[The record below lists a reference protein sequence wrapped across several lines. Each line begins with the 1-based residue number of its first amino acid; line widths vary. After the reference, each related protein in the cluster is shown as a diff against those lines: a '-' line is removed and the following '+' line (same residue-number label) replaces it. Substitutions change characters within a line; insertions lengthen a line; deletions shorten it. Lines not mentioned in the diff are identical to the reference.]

1 MPIAISVR
9 DLREAVIE
17 ILKEKH
23 DQETFEKINIPS
35 IEWIRLQFQPKNP
48 YAKNAIQY
56 TGQFNIEYKVQSR
69 LLRKSHPDSYYCAAL
84 FKYERQFAVKFR
96 NYTAFICADDKH
108 KIGIGDDIPVSTGVR
123 NKATLSSTEVELT
136 ASDHDFTKC
145 SLTPSV
151 SLFVNVPKNISESFY
166 DGNVYV
172 SYKDSIF
179 EPSSALRHSLE
190 WLQALEE
197 QYTILPEILL
207 IYTDGGPDHR
217 CTFGSVQIAL
227 ICLFL
232 HGNFDFL
239 AAIRTAP
246 YQSWTNPAER
256 IMSILNLG
264 LQGVAIQRDKLTP
277 EMENVMGNLKTMK
290 DIREA
295 AKQIPNLKP
304 ELKASIQNIQE
315 KLEQRTERLTLHDIN
330 FKTMP
335 PATEDGVNRFFNVS
349 IFCFISLKFIF
360 LNYF

>member
-17 ILKEKH
+17 ILKNKY

-35 IEWIRLQFQPKNP
+35 VEWIRLQFQPKNQ
-48 YAKNAIQY
+48 YAKSAIQY
-56 TGQFNIEYKVQSR
+56 TGRFNIEYKVQSR
-69 LLRKSHPDSYYCAAL
+69 LLRKSHLDSYYCAAL

-96 NYTAFICADDKH
+96 NHTAFICADDKH
-108 KIGIGDDIPVSTGVR
+108 KIGIGDDTPVSTGVR
-123 NKATLSSTEVELT
+123 NKATLSSTEAELS

-151 SLFVNVPKNISESFY
+151 SLFVNIPKNISESFY

-197 QYTILPEILL
+197 QYVILPEILL

-239 AAIRTAP
+239 AAVRTAP

-264 LQGVAIQRDKLTP
+264 LQGVAIQRDKLSP
-277 EMENVMGNLKTMK
+277 EMENIMGNLKTME

-304 ELKASIQNIQE
+304 ELKASIQNVQ
-315 KLEQRTERLTLHDIN
+315 KMLDKRTERLILHETY
-330 FKTMP
+330 FKTML
-335 PATEDGVNRFFNVS
+335 PAIEDKVDEFFNVS
-349 IFCFISLKFIF
+349 VLYYNISFAI
-360 LNYF
+360 